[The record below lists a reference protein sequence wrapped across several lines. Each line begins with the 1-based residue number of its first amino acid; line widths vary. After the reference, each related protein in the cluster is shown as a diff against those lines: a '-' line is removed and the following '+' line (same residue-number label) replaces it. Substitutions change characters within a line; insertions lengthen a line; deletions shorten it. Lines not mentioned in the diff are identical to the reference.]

1 VKDRHS
7 HDYNW
12 PSTDTADGAEP
23 DRLSADVGG
32 WWLGPRPG
40 VDGLGDPEAPDRRRL
55 ALPTRTRL
63 CSRSDKV
70 NVRAIFRPWEVS
82 VGGDERLADAAERMH
97 NEQVGSVVVT
107 VGGRFAGILTERGP
121 HSLHRR

>member
-1 VKDRHS
+1 M
-7 HDYNW
+7 N
-12 PSTDTADGAEP
+12 
-23 DRLSADVGG
+23 VG
-32 WWLGPRPG
+32 
-40 VDGLGDPEAPDRRRL
+40 
-55 ALPTRTRL
+55 
-63 CSRSDKV
+63 
-70 NVRAIFRPWEVS
+70 AIFRPWEVS